1 MVRLDLEMERSARLA
16 GLVDAI
22 RDGIPFRLRPLVL
35 GLNRSENTRQLQSS
49 VVKRLYLVV
58 GPLRDGLCGRK

>member
-22 RDGIPFRLRPLVL
+22 RDGIPLRLRPLVL
-35 GLNRSENTRQLQSS
+35 GLNRSENTIQLQSS
-49 VVKRLYLVV
+49 IVKRLYFVV
-58 GPLRDGLCGRK
+58 GPLRDGLRGRK